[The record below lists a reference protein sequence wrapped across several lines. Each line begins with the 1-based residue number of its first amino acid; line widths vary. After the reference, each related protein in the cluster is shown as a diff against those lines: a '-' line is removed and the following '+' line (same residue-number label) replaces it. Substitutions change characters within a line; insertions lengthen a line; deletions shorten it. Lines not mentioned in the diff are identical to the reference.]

1 MNLAKKV
8 RLVDRDEIDEKMMIV
23 VLEGECYY
31 LGQMYPAGH
40 LINRGHL
47 KPSLIRVDPSTK
59 LLSINRHEYLSFL
72 SSFIHQEL
80 FKFKEFV
87 NGIQMFKMFSERTL
101 QKFTENMTLHYYL
114 KGEKLYKVGD
124 DADFLYI
131 IYTGKVSRKVVI

>member
-8 RLVDRDEIDEKMMIV
+8 RLIERDEIDEKMMIV

-59 LLSINRHEYLSFL
+59 LLGINRHEYLSFL
-72 SSFIHQEL
+72 SSFIHQ
-80 FKFKEFV
+80 
-87 NGIQMFKMFSERTL
+87 
-101 QKFTENMTLHYYL
+101 
-114 KGEKLYKVGD
+114 
-124 DADFLYI
+124 
-131 IYTGKVSRKVVI
+131 